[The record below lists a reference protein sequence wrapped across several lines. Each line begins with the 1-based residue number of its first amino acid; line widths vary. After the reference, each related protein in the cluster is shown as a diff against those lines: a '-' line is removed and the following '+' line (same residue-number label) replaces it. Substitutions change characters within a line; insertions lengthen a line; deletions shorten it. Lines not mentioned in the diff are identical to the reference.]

1 MPKKNKQRKQRRS
14 SRTRSKVRPIVYTGK
29 TSFFPTLVAATA
41 QSLSLQPNLLDP
53 GILANLSD
61 TFQLY
66 RCISLRVKAY
76 PEITSLGNTGVAYI
90 NGISD
95 SGPGNIG
102 NSLNMPFNLLIQ
114 GTITVPQSFSVPRNF
129 LINQNSMK
137 WWRTRVSTAG
147 TPTTDSWENTQG
159 QIWFFPQ
166 NSITQG
172 NSIIEIF
179 YTYEFSDPMVIG
191 MTPGP
196 ISHTLSFPPPQ
207 RPLLT
212 TLPTVQTPSSHVSE
226 CPYRGSQ
233 LQQAGECR
241 FCRLLS
247 LKEA

>member
-66 RCISLRVKAY
+66 RCTSLRVKAY

-114 GTITVPQSFSVPRNF
+114 GTITVPQSFFGSSKLSHQPEFDEVVANSCLNCRDSYNWQLGEHSGTNLVFPSEFNNPR
-129 LINQNSMK
+129 
-137 WWRTRVSTAG
+137 
-147 TPTTDSWENTQG
+147 
-159 QIWFFPQ
+159 
-166 NSITQG
+166 
-172 NSIIEIF
+172 
-179 YTYEFSDPMVIG
+179 
-191 MTPGP
+191 
-196 ISHTLSFPPPQ
+196 
-207 RPLLT
+207 
-212 TLPTVQTPSSHVSE
+212 
-226 CPYRGSQ
+226 
-233 LQQAGECR
+233 
-241 FCRLLS
+241 
-247 LKEA
+247 